1 MLSGDSEF
9 DRVYSNFSSDA
20 TEPKHCNF
28 SIVDLTARHT
38 TIHEGE
44 VGFFKSCIDLRELPK
59 NPEND
64 KKTDHTSAAWGQVVQ
79 EMAENLPIPIKQP
92 KSKPPLPKNKKLES
106 AFLLLCQFVMSVC
119 VDNCKR
125 SLKNKKKMGVKTKD
139 FF

>member
-1 MLSGDSEF
+1 MPVLRQKLHDYNVKMLSGDSEF

-64 KKTDHTSAAWGQVVQ
+64 KKTDHT
-79 EMAENLPIPIKQP
+79 P
-92 KSKPPLPKNKKLES
+92 KKEL
-106 AFLLLCQFVMSVC
+106 F
-119 VDNCKR
+119 
-125 SLKNKKKMGVKTKD
+125 
-139 FF
+139 